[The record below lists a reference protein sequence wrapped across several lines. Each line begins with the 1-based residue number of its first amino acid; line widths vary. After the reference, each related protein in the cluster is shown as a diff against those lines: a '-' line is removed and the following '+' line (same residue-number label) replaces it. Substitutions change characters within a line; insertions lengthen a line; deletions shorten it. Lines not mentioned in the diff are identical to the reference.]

1 MTEEGKEPDEP
12 EEAGEP
18 GGAGDAEEPGGAA
31 EANEPD
37 EDSLPDLPPTRPGS
51 RELDEVAD
59 PDLVAAAWARS
70 SGGHRPLELD
80 DEVLTSAGTR
90 YRFVRELGRGAM
102 GVVKLAEDR
111 DLRREVALKTLS
123 PEEAARSGARSRL
136 IREARLGGGL
146 EHPNIVPVHELGS
159 LPSGEPFFT
168 MRRLQGRS
176 LAIILGAIRKHDAQ
190 VAEEF
195 GRVRLL
201 TVFIQICMAVEF
213 AHSRGVVHRDVKP
226 GNIVLGDFGEVQLLD
241 WGIARRVDESQ
252 TLDAESLSL
261 TGTPG
266 YMAPEQI
273 QMEVDVDPH
282 LADVYALGSILYESL
297 TLRRPIEDPDPEELM
312 VRCCTEDPLPPSVRT
327 PDRGVPPEL
336 DEICLAALAREPK
349 LRTGSARTL
358 ARQVE
363 GFLEGARKAER
374 LRSEAEARILEGQ
387 ALTARYE
394 GIRQELAWTTK
405 EAREIRS
412 EVKPWHGVE
421 HKRAM
426 WDLENHAQELRKLVV
441 DAFGEAVAAFQ
452 AALDRVPEHG
462 EARLGLG
469 HLWWSRFVDQEAA
482 DDELGMRHSRA
493 WVQQYDDGA
502 FTERLRGDGELTLLT
517 SPSSAEVWLYTY
529 AEQDRVLVAGEGT
542 LLGRTP
548 LRSVKL
554 PMGSHLLVLKSEG
567 YPDARYPLLV
577 QRQERHEGYV
587 RFYSQEEIGEHFAY
601 VPGGPYVAR
610 GTTTE
615 YGDEEP
621 TRESVLPDYAISC
634 EPVTFRSYMAFLD
647 TLDEEEAEARIPRGA
662 IDGDYCER
670 TEDGWRPIYEKIFE
684 GAIRDV
690 YPDPEVIWDL
700 PVIGVSWDD
709 ATEWCRWASEVRG
722 VELRLPT
729 ESEWEKAARGVDG
742 RIFPWGNAYDATFA
756 NWKGSRPSFSQL
768 EPVGTYPLDVSVY
781 GVRDLCGGVA
791 DWCSNWF
798 KRDQGLRA
806 VRGNNWNTRGRRSLA
821 ERMGHFPKTRTAGM
835 GFRIAKTLKR

>member
-1 MTEEGKEPDEP
+1 MSESEQGGEETGEQGAPAADERVSTDP
-12 EEAGEP
+12 NLLIEM
-18 GGAGDAEEPGGAA
+18 
-31 EANEPD
+31 
-37 EDSLPDLPPTRPGS
+37 PPTRPGS
-51 RELDEVAD
+51 RELEELED
-59 PDLVAAAWARS
+59 PDLIAAAWSRS

-80 DEVLTSAGTR
+80 DEILTGTGTR
-90 YRFVRELGRGAM
+90 YRTLEELGRGAM
-102 GVVKLAEDR
+102 GVVQLAEDR

-123 PEEAARSGARSRL
+123 PEEATRPGARARL

-146 EHPNIVPVHELGS
+146 EHPNIIPVHELGS

-176 LAIILGAIRKHDAQ
+176 LATILSAIRKHDKKAI
-190 VAEEF
+190 EDF

-201 TVFIQICMAVEF
+201 TVFIQVCMAVEF

-241 WGIARRVDESQ
+241 WGIARRVDEAQSV
-252 TLDAESLSL
+252 DIESLSL

-273 QMEVDVDPH
+273 QMEVEVEPH
-282 LADVYALGSILYESL
+282 LADVYALGAILYESL
-297 TLRRPIEDPDPEELM
+297 TLRRPIEDTDPDELM
-312 VRCCTEDPLPPSVRT
+312 VRCCTEDPLPPSIRT
-327 PDRGVPPEL
+327 PQRSIPPEL

-349 LRTGSARTL
+349 GRTRSARTL

-374 LRSEAEARILEGQ
+374 LRGEAEARILEGQ

-394 GIRQELAWTTK
+394 GFRQELAWTTK
-405 EAREIRS
+405 EAREIRN
-412 EVKPWHGVE
+412 EVKSWHGVE

-441 DAFGEAVAAFQ
+441 DAFSEAVAAFQ

-469 HLWWSRFVDQEAA
+469 HLWWSRFVDQEAV

-493 WVQQYDDGA
+493 WVEQYDDGA
-502 FTERLRGDGELTLLT
+502 FTERLRGDGRLTMLT
-517 SPSSAEVWLYTY
+517 SPSSAEAWLYTY
-529 AEQDRVLVAGEGT
+529 EERDRVMVAGEGR

-548 LRSVKL
+548 LRGVEL
-554 PMGSHLLVLKSEG
+554 PMGSHLLVLKTEG
-567 YPDARYPLLV
+567 FPDARYPLLV
-577 QRQERHEGYV
+577 RRLERHEGYV
-587 RFYSQEEIGEHFAY
+587 RFYSAEQIGEHFAY
-601 VPGGPYVAR
+601 VPGGPYVSR

-615 YGDEEP
+615 YGDQEP
-621 TRESVLPDYAISC
+621 TRESVLPDYAISR

-647 TLDEEEAEARIPRGA
+647 TLSDEEAQARLPRGA
-662 IDGDYCER
+662 IDGDYCR
-670 TEDGWRPIYEKIFE
+670 REDGGWQPIYEKIFE
-684 GAIRDV
+684 GAIREV
-690 YPDPEVIWDL
+690 YPDPEIIWDL

-709 ATEWCRWASEVRG
+709 ATAWCAWASSVRG
-722 VELRLPT
+722 VELRLPS

-742 RIFPWGNAYDATFA
+742 RVFPWGSAYDATFA

-768 EPVGTYPLDVSVY
+768 EPVGTYPLDISVY
-781 GVRDLCGGVA
+781 GVRDLCGGVS

-798 KRDQGLRA
+798 KRDQNLRA
-806 VRGNNWNTRGRRSLA
+806 VRGNNWNTGGRRSLA
-821 ERMGHFPKTRTAGM
+821 ERSGHFPKTRTAGI